1 MIVET
6 CPRCGTPVI
15 YEVIDIYPPITVVRC
30 YKCGWSYEY
39 GREPIEYKPWTPPN
53 EGDIALD

>member
-1 MIVET
+1 MIVEI
-6 CPRCGTPVI
+6 CPRCGEPVV
-15 YEVIDIYPPITVVRC
+15 YEAIATNPPITVVRC

-39 GREPIEYKPWTPPN
+39 GQELIKYKPWTPPN